1 MTQTAAR
8 AASATWGAARAATV
22 TAASAPGV
30 KRVYLALKGI
40 RASRI
45 SWSGMRVYLA
55 LQGIRHGRASRIARL
70 DVTDMAPR
78 LIDLLYMA
86 MNTEERGEMEDE
98 VLDAEEVGTF
108 IWRGRRWDPNTTLRE
123 MGCHPMMRIT
133 WKRHDGSR

>member
-40 RASRI
+40 RASLI
-45 SWSGMRVYLA
+45 SCSGMLVYLV
-55 LQGIRHGRASRIARL
+55 LKGMNHGRASRIARL
-70 DVTDMAPR
+70 HVADTDK
-78 LIDLLYMA
+78 LIELLHLA

-133 WKRHDGSR
+133 WKRYDGSR

>member
-1 MTQTAAR
+1 MAHGFR
-8 AASATWGAARAATV
+8 IASNIFMSIAILV
-22 TAASAPGV
+22 LL

-40 RASRI
+40 RASLI
-45 SWSGMRVYLA
+45 SCSGMLVYLV
-55 LQGIRHGRASRIARL
+55 LKGMNHGRASRIARL
-70 DVTDMAPR
+70 HVADADK
-78 LIDLLYMA
+78 LIELLHLA

-133 WKRHDGSR
+133 WKRYDGSRCRSIRLL